1 MKTRPSICYVWRRA
15 QAGDGVAFGAL
26 ALSAM
31 RMHCSSLW
39 RCRCVSIALVAA
51 IGQTESRCAINK
63 SCVRFKL
70 IILDFSWFAQFD
82 VSSGLGSGCA
92 HADHLTCLVYIVCRS
107 VSGINCE
114 TRSLVDF
121 NHAWSLGFVDPSCLS
136 GF

>member
-1 MKTRPSICYVWRRA
+1 MIDADNMC
-15 QAGDGVAFGAL
+15 GDVRELCDFAHELGEVQMG
-26 ALSAM
+26 
-31 RMHCSSLW
+31 SS
-39 RCRCVSIALVAA
+39 CVSIALVAA

-92 HADHLTCLVYIVCRS
+92 HADHLACLVYIVCRS

-121 NHAWSLGFVDPSCLS
+121 NHAWSLGFVDSSCLS